1 MERNRAL
8 FIWVLIVERNRALFI
23 WMLTV
28 ERNRARFIWVL
39 IIIGKKQDSAFGI
52 SYSVS
57 GKKQDTVCLGVYSG
71 KKQDSVFGCSYGK
84 EMGQCFVVHIMKQGS
99 VLWCTS

>member
-1 MERNRAL
+1 
-8 FIWVLIVERNRALFI
+8 
-23 WMLTV
+23 MLTV